1 MQSTLNLKG
10 LLLDVAQPQI
20 MAILNLTP
28 DSFYS
33 GSRIQQKD
41 TLLFQ
46 AEKMIQ
52 EGAAILDIGG
62 YSTRPNASEVSLTEE
77 IERTIPAI
85 TLIVQYFPDTF
96 ISIDTFRSEV
106 AEAAIQ
112 VGACMVNDVS
122 GGCDA
127 MFDVVA
133 THQVPYVLTHSRG
146 NPQTMQQLTQYEN
159 VVSEVLDFL
168 QQKIYQLRQKQ
179 VKDIVIDL
187 GFGFAKNIS
196 QNFELL
202 QQLAIFQVLELPIL
216 VGISRKSMIWK
227 TLQTTPEQALNGTTA
242 LHMAA
247 LMNGANLLRVH
258 DVKEAK
264 ETIQLF
270 LALQTQK

>member
-1 MQSTLNLKG
+1 MQRTINLQGK
-10 LLLDVAQPQI
+10 LLDVTQPKI
-20 MAILNLTP
+20 MAILNVTP
-28 DSFYS
+28 DSFYA
-33 GSRIQQKD
+33 GSRVQQKD
-41 TLLFQ
+41 ALLFQ

-52 EGAAILDIGG
+52 EGADILDIGG
-62 YSTRPNASEVSLTEE
+62 YSTRPNAAEVSLEE
-77 IERTIPAI
+77 ELERTVPAVE
-85 TLIVQYFPDTF
+85 LIKKNFPASF

-112 VGACMVNDVS
+112 AGACIVNDVS
-122 GGCDA
+122 GGSDT
-127 MFDVVA
+127 MFDVIA
-133 THQVPYVLTHSRG
+133 KHQVPYILTHSRG
-146 NPQTMQQLTQYEN
+146 NPKTMQQLTQYDN

-168 QQKIYQLRQKQ
+168 QQKVYQLRQRQ
-179 VKDIVIDL
+179 VKDIIIDV

-202 QQLAIFQVLELPIL
+202 QQLAVFQVIELPIL
-216 VGISRKSMIWK
+216 VGVSRKSMIWK
-227 TLQTTPEQALNGTTA
+227 TLQITPEQALNGTTA

-270 LALQTQK
+270 LELQK